1 MSKKTS
7 SAWPRYAMW
16 VASLTALSAHAA
28 LVDTGDGRHWH
39 QALTS
44 PVVLTWKE
52 DWFASTADTVTLTMR
67 GTFLNQTVTLPAAN
81 REYAWTP
88 VFDQAQEDLC
98 TVSITFKDGLG
109 NILGAFTNTMAVAV
123 DAFQSDTVL
132 HDTTAAEWLNVSGM
146 ALVPWDASWTTD
158 ADAHA
163 ATVLSW
169 SNAQTGSIT
178 NDSPFGYYPFS
189 VFRQP
194 AGRYDFTLVFL
205 NDASENIDPPLTGSA
220 RLLSRGLLITIR

>member
-1 MSKKTS
+1 MLKKTDS
-7 SAWPRYAMW
+7 GWMRRAVWIAG
-16 VASLTALSAHAA
+16 LTALGAHAA

-44 PVVLTWKE
+44 PIVLTWKE

-67 GTFLNQTVTLPAAN
+67 GTFLNQTVTLSAAT

-88 VFDQAQEDLC
+88 VFDQVQEDLC
-98 TVSITFKDGLG
+98 TVSITFKDGIG
-109 NILGAFTNTMAVAV
+109 NVLGAFTNTMAVAA
-123 DAFQSDTVL
+123 DAFQSDSVL
-132 HDTTAAEWLNVSGM
+132 HDMTAPEWLNISGM
-146 ALVPWDASWTTD
+146 ALIPWDANWATD
-158 ADAHA
+158 ADAHT

-178 NDSPFGYYPFS
+178 NDSPFGYYPLN
-189 VFRQP
+189 VFRHP
-194 AGRYDFTLVFL
+194 PGHYDFTLAFL
-205 NDASENIDPPLTGSA
+205 NAASENIDPPLTGSA